1 MAFDRHATT
10 SNAEDGLTLQGIPRR
25 SIGRCLE
32 IFDKYSSIARSSAL
46 PPLAHNIPLKIIAL
60 QLTPQLGLVPDFRT
74 LDFHVGVHH
83 SGLDFHIK
91 IEPAPPNLSALC
103 FGTPP
108 SFVHHFGLLS
118 PPSVKVSLVD
128 LPLASFFTL
137 LPSMKRVGKLRNTDV
152 RQASTSMLPTNVPTA
167 KVTYHIDATPPKTVR
182 RYVGTVERDTVPAL
196 SFDGPPDS
204 TPDNPDE
211 SPMHIFGS
219 VSDATGGSVPAYETT
234 SPSCPEEKKKTQNDM
249 GEFAAKTD
257 IFLDCLLSRYHSLLL
272 HTPCACGVKDRLRTV
287 ACGDCLQAELLCPQC
302 WLNRHR
308 NMPTH
313 WGFVWNEKD
322 RFFEKT
328 DFSRVMKNAVIH
340 IGHHGRRCTKAGLG
354 RSFTL
359 VDSNGIHATTLSFCQ
374 CEDADAKCE
383 DEYQQ
388 LLRAGIFP
396 GSVKE
401 PKMGYTVSLL
411 AQFRQDRNQGKSSA
425 YNFVLVL
432 QRLADPHFE
441 DSVPDIYANF
451 LIVTRFHQDLDILM
465 RRGSAHGV
473 DEPLSGESDRPY
485 PHRPVGYMGLQ
496 CAACPERGV
505 NMPFEVHVKTYLRH
519 NIVMRITEDGNFKA
533 NLFFKRDDGTEVCLT
548 DGRMYFPKQEEF
560 VELAKKIIVTDADKE
575 VPCNA
580 HIGSI
585 RHQGQSK
592 YGNTAVSGVIGS
604 ACDHGVVGAFVD
616 MLKGEAFGL
625 VSYALYEHLRRTNSP
640 PHAPES
646 VTGLVLS
653 YDSFC
658 SFVVGMVDRAEK
670 FFPTETWLHDLL
682 RDAEGQIPAAHI
694 PGHGPR
700 CQAIW
705 QAVYFACRAHF
716 HGESAEAI
724 WAFLNGL
731 GSSTRQMT
739 GPARHDTMNFVI
751 DAWNTSKNLR
761 QAKLLADQ
769 RLDALQLFEL
779 HMAIMEDL
787 SRQHATK
794 VAAWSR
800 KSRLATIAKDGTPE
814 SVYQHT
820 TTTVLT
826 IENALGSLISEE
838 RNRQASNAEEQ
849 PKSPVAQWIKDGI
862 DIERE
867 EGLIIALLKF
877 YREHPLADTWDT
889 ITKLRDGLNATLKT
903 FRERQSTIYPRLRLS
918 ALDVDE
924 PELTAVQLPSYRMKH
939 GQRVATDAEDSRL
952 REAEITLRCGQANS
966 GILAVR
972 DASLALSAVKKDR
985 DDDYRG
991 QAGVTRTKRSKQKAE
1006 LMKAHE
1012 IDMYNR
1018 ARTALIQLG
1027 HMEKDAVEPFP
1038 PMTDKD
1044 TWRKDTH
1051 LQRARGDSRLFDGM
1065 AWYLQSGVK
1074 LSSTVPAVRRSIDT
1088 DDNADDGG
1096 SHEPQLLAGTQT
1108 LKRAGFT
1115 KEKRAAKRLK
1125 DIVPDDVVVQSE
1137 AEDSDPEMDSQQG
1150 KKKKGKKKGKE
1161 KEKENKGSKRDGW
1174 IWLESIARGLKADDA
1189 KLVAYREESDE
1200 VQWFRAEA
1208 EMYRRLEE
1216 YESTHSEMWRVIQ
1229 RFRYDRAV
1237 WNAWADREEE
1247 RNGSCNG
1254 KATFGRMQA
1263 AMYKRLQHNA
1273 TVMFRSA
1280 DSGAHQDWVA
1290 VETYDKDLQDWVATG
1305 TFDEMMTKM
1314 DHWRDAVFT
1323 WMDDMDIYRAY
1334 KDF

>member
-1 MAFDRHATT
+1 
-10 SNAEDGLTLQGIPRR
+10 
-25 SIGRCLE
+25 
-32 IFDKYSSIARSSAL
+32 
-46 PPLAHNIPLKIIAL
+46 
-60 QLTPQLGLVPDFRT
+60 
-74 LDFHVGVHH
+74 
-83 SGLDFHIK
+83 
-91 IEPAPPNLSALC
+91 
-103 FGTPP
+103 
-108 SFVHHFGLLS
+108 
-118 PPSVKVSLVD
+118 
-128 LPLASFFTL
+128 
-137 LPSMKRVGKLRNTDV
+137 
-152 RQASTSMLPTNVPTA
+152 
-167 KVTYHIDATPPKTVR
+167 
-182 RYVGTVERDTVPAL
+182 
-196 SFDGPPDS
+196 
-204 TPDNPDE
+204 
-211 SPMHIFGS
+211 
-219 VSDATGGSVPAYETT
+219 
-234 SPSCPEEKKKTQNDM
+234 M
-249 GEFAAKTD
+249 GEFAAKTE

-328 DFSRVMKNAVIH
+328 DFSRVMKNAVIR

-401 PKMGYTVSLL
+401 PKTGYTVSLL
-411 AQFRQDRNQGKSSA
+411 EQFRQDRNQGKSSA

-465 RRGSAHGV
+465 RRGYAHGV
-473 DEPLSGESDRPY
+473 DEPLPGESDRPY

-560 VELAKKIIVTDADKE
+560 VELAKKIVVTDISQE

-604 ACDHGVVGAFVD
+604 ACDHGLVAAFVD
-616 MLKGEAFGL
+616 MLKGEARFGL
-625 VSYALYEHLRRTNSP
+625 VSFALFEHLRRTNSP

-646 VTGLVLS
+646 VTSLVLS

-658 SFVVGMVDRAEK
+658 SFVVGMLDRAEK
-670 FFPTETWLHDLL
+670 FFPNETWLHDLL

-705 QAVYFACRAHF
+705 QSVYFACRAHF
-716 HGESAEAI
+716 HGETAEAI

-739 GPARHDTMNFVI
+739 GPARHDIMNFVI

-761 QAKLLADQ
+761 QAQLLADQ

-779 HMAIMEDL
+779 HMAILEDL

-800 KSRLATIAKDGTPE
+800 KSRVATIAKDGTPQ

-838 RNRQASNAEEQ
+838 RNRLASSAEEQ
-849 PKSPVAQWIKDGI
+849 LKSPVAQWIKDGI

-867 EGLIIALLKF
+867 EALIIALLTF

-939 GQRVATDAEDSRL
+939 GQRVATDAEDVEDSRL
-952 REAEITLRCGQANS
+952 RKAEIMLRCGQANS
-966 GILAVR
+966 GIIAVR

-985 DDDYRG
+985 EDDYRG
-991 QAGVTRTKRSKQKAE
+991 QAGITRTKRSKQKAE
-1006 LMKAHE
+1006 LMKVHE

-1051 LQRARGDSRLFDGM
+1051 LQRGRGDSRLFDGM
-1065 AWYLQSGVK
+1065 AWYLQSGAQ
-1074 LSSTVPAVRRSIDT
+1074 LSSTMPAVRRSIDT
-1088 DDNADDGG
+1088 DDDGDAGG

-1108 LKRAGFT
+1108 LKRAGVWFRRKVST
-1115 KEKRAAKRLK
+1115 RR
-1125 DIVPDDVVVQSE
+1125 
-1137 AEDSDPEMDSQQG
+1137 
-1150 KKKKGKKKGKE
+1150 
-1161 KEKENKGSKRDGW
+1161 W
-1174 IWLESIARGLKADDA
+1174 IPFDARTDA
-1189 KLVAYREESDE
+1189 MAGDE

-1208 EMYRRLEE
+1208 EMYRRLEQ
-1216 YESTHSEMWRVIQ
+1216 YESKHSEMWRVIQ

-1237 WNAWADREEE
+1237 WNAWADRAEE

-1273 TVMFRSA
+1273 SVMFRSA

-1290 VETYDKDLQDWVATG
+1290 VETYDRDLQDWVATG

-1314 DHWRDAVFT
+1314 DRWRDVVFT
-1323 WMDDMDIYRAY
+1323 WMDDMVSTSPS
-1334 KDF
+1334 FST